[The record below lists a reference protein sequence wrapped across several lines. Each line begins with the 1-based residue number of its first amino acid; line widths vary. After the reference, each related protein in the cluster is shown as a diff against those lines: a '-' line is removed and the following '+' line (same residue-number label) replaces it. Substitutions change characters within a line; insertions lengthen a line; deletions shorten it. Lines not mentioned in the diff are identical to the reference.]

1 MRPSSAAIGTSLRS
15 FQSSSDPKAGCDSP
29 DPRLELRVAIV
40 SILIRPEG
48 RMRPGLLRDGSRS
61 LTGFQS
67 SSDPKAGCDWL
78 FAAEPTAMEE
88 FQSSSDP
95 KAGCDAVTLE

>member
-1 MRPSSAAIGTSLRS
+1 
-15 FQSSSDPKAGCDSP
+15 
-29 DPRLELRVAIV
+29 
-40 SILIRPEG
+40 
-48 RMRPGLLRDGSRS
+48 MRPGLLRDGSRS